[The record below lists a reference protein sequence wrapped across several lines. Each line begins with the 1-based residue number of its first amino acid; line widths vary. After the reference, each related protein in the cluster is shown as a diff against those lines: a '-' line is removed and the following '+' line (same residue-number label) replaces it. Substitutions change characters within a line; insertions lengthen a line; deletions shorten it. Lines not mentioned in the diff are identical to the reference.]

1 MGLQQGVSG
10 REVNYA
16 ADVRLIS
23 TTDLNGTITYANKEF
38 CDVAGYS
45 AEELIGQPHNIVRHP
60 DMPKEAFQDLWS
72 HLKQG
77 KPWMGL
83 VKNRC
88 KNGDHYWV
96 QAYVMPVYDAQGR
109 PSGYQSV
116 RTRPD
121 EAKKRQAE
129 KLYSRLRNGDQRM
142 LRKRVPMQV
151 EMMSIFAALIPAM
164 ILVTSFDLSVWFS
177 GLLQALLIIVAASMA
192 YARLR
197 PLQQLAEESLAV
209 YNNPLAQVVFT
220 NRGDEAGAAELM
232 RQTYRARMR
241 TLIGRLEDSIDTLA
255 RVTDTTN
262 DALSETRRGIEQQ
275 NAETSQVASAAHQM
289 AASAHEVA
297 QHTAE
302 TSDETHHAKDEAL
315 RGKALLLT
323 AVDSIRQLQDEV
335 VVASGSA
342 QQLRSQM
349 DAVGSIVDMIND
361 IADQTNLLALNAAI
375 EAARAGEQGRGF
387 AVVADEVRT
396 LAQRT
401 QTSTA
406 EIQST
411 IDQMGK
417 YVNQTVATMETSQQK
432 AELGIAKAHEVDQ
445 AIDTLTDLLNGVADR
460 CLQTAS
466 ASEEQ
471 SSVSETISHNV
482 LAISQASDSNLK
494 AVETTTDAS
503 QQLQKLVDD
512 LNSSL
517 RAFS

>member
-1 MGLQQGVSG
+1 MTPKSLLRHKLCVSD
-10 REVNYA
+10 
-16 ADVRLIS
+16 ADMFNEGSSFHRVLWDDAETGAS
-23 TTDLNGTITYANKEF
+23 ETKLKSDKE
-38 CDVAGYS
+38 
-45 AEELIGQPHNIVRHP
+45 I
-60 DMPKEAFQDLWS
+60 
-72 HLKQG
+72 
-77 KPWMGL
+77 
-83 VKNRC
+83 
-88 KNGDHYWV
+88 
-96 QAYVMPVYDAQGR
+96 
-109 PSGYQSV
+109 
-116 RTRPD
+116 
-121 EAKKRQAE
+121 
-129 KLYSRLRNGDQRM
+129 
-142 LRKRVPMQV
+142 KRVVMCSGKVYYDLLEERDARGLDDVYLLRIEQFYP
-151 EMMSIFAALIPAM
+151 FPALA
-164 ILVTSFDLSVWFS
+164 LVNWLDLSGWFS
-177 GLLQALLIIVAASMA
+177 GLLQSLLVIFAAVMA
-192 YARLR
+192 YSRLR

-209 YNNPLAQVVFT
+209 YNNPLAQIVFT

-255 RVTDTTN
+255 QVTETTN
-262 DALSETRRGIEQQ
+262 DALGETRLGIEKQ
-275 NAETSQVASAAHQM
+275 NAETSQVASAAHEM

-297 QHTAE
+297 EHTAE

-315 RGKALLLT
+315 RGKKLLLG
-323 AVDSIRQLQDEV
+323 AVDSIRQLQNEV
-335 VVASGSA
+335 VDAAGVA

-349 DAVGSIVDMIND
+349 DAVGSIVVMIND

-417 YVNQTVATMETSQQK
+417 FVNQTVTTMESSREK
-432 AELGIAKAHEVDQ
+432 AETGIERAHEVDQ
-445 AIDTLTDLLNGVADR
+445 AIDTLTEVLNGVADR

-466 ASEEQ
+466 ASEQQ
-471 SSVSETISHNV
+471 SRVSETISKNV
-482 LAISQASDSNLK
+482 LTISQASDGNLQ

-503 QQLQKLVDD
+503 KQLQKLVDD